1 MSTSTQ
7 SATRDDVSRRTFVK
21 GAGLAALGVTA
32 LSTIAGPA
40 LAAEAPAPDASAPAD
55 GAGAPE
61 GAPAGGPGAGPMGMG
76 GGPKEDPEWRTA
88 PTAPDASEIVETY
101 DCDVLVIGLGHAG
114 CTALRAAT
122 EAGASVAAFEDQA
135 QDSMSFLAGG
145 QVGHINSQFLKD
157 RGVPQVD
164 TIEFLNDWQVRS
176 NNRSN
181 PGLIRNY
188 ATHAGQCFDWLID
201 CLSDEEKDAMTIR
214 QWPVSDT
221 YQKDHSGIKCWVGTA
236 NTGSSQT
243 TVLQNCIDVSVAAGA
258 KVYYG
263 TSGYLLIQDADGNVT
278 GAYGKRE
285 DGYVQ
290 VNAAKGVILA
300 TGDFSTNATM
310 CADLLHEI
318 VDLLPKDGAISCM
331 GAGRDGQG
339 IKMGYWAGGRLDP
352 CMSTMDGAYW
362 YPCDSPTDPIGTT
375 AALWINAEGKRYSNE
390 GFGSTE
396 LAAMPGAYQ
405 PAGIISTVFDDNVEE
420 QLKAQPLGHMSYDY
434 ANTDFASLRAQMDE
448 AYAAGA
454 PSSSIEGADAAA
466 GGDKANMAGATLV
479 AADDFETLGT
489 YLGYSG
495 EALEN
500 FVATIERYNEL
511 CEKGCDEDFGKDPSL
526 MFPLKNPP
534 YYGYC
539 GTKAIGVIMVTTSGL
554 VVDEFSRVL
563 GDDYRPIKGLFAA
576 GNASGSRFGW
586 QYFTSIAG
594 ESLSIAQTQGMLA
607 GQFAATGA
615 ISEGEHVHL
624 SE

>member
-1 MSTSTQ
+1 MQTTL
-7 SATRDDVSRRTFVK
+7 TRRGLVV
-21 GAGLAALGVTA
+21 GAAAMTA
-32 LSTIAGPA
+32 SLA
-40 LAAEAPAPDASAPAD
+40 LAADTALADAPAPAASEEAGDLTGAGTSDFDWTSAPAD
-55 GAGAPE
+55 PS
-61 GAPAGGPGAGPMGMG
+61 
-76 GGPKEDPEWRTA
+76 
-88 PTAPDASEIVETY
+88 DADVVEVY

-114 CTALRAAT
+114 CCALRAAA
-122 EAGASVAAFEDQA
+122 EAGASVAAFEDQE
-135 QDSMSFLAGG
+135 QDALGFLAGG
-145 QVGHINSQFLKD
+145 QVGHINSEFLGS

-188 ATHAGQCFDWLID
+188 ATHAGACFDWLID
-201 CLSDEEKDAMTIR
+201 CLSDDEKAEMSIR

-221 YQKDHSGIKCWVGTA
+221 YKKDHSGIKCWVGTA
-236 NTGSSQT
+236 NTGSYQST
-243 TVLQNCIDVSVAAGA
+243 ILQHCIDVATEAGG
-258 KVYYG
+258 KVFYG
-263 TSGYLLIQDADGNVT
+263 TAGYLLIQDESGAVT

-300 TGDFSTNATM
+300 TGDFSTNTSM
-310 CADLLHEI
+310 CNDLLHEI
-318 VDLLPKDGAISCM
+318 VDLLPADGAISCM

-396 LAAMPGAYQ
+396 LAGMPGAYQ
-405 PAGIISTVFDDNVEE
+405 PEGIISTVFDDNVEE

-434 ANTDFASLRAQMDE
+434 ANTDFASLREQMDA

-454 PSSSIEGADAAA
+454 PASSIEGDDAAA

-489 YLGYSG
+489 YLGYTG

-511 CEKGCDEDFGKDPSL
+511 CEKGVDEDFGKDPEL

-539 GTKAIGVIMVTTSGL
+539 GTKAIGVVMVTTSGL
-554 VVDEFSRVL
+554 VVDEYSRVL
-563 GDDYRPIKGLFAA
+563 GNDYRPISGLFAA
-576 GNASGSRFGW
+576 GNASGCRFGW

-594 ESLSIAQTQGMLA
+594 ESLSIAQTQGMMA
-607 GQFAATGA
+607 GEFAATGA
-615 ISEGEHVHL
+615 LSEGTHIHVA
-624 SE
+624 E

>member
-1 MSTSTQ
+1 MENT
-7 SATRDDVSRRTFVK
+7 VSRRTFVK
-21 GAGLAALGVTA
+21 DAGLAALGVTA
-32 LSTIAGPA
+32 LTTIAGPA
-40 LAAEAPAPDASAPAD
+40 WAEEAAPAEAPA
-55 GAGAPE
+55 E
-61 GAPAGGPGAGPMGMG
+61 GAPAGGGAPEGEDAPAGAPPMMG
-76 GGPKEDPEWRTA
+76 GGPVEDPEWRTA
-88 PTAPDASEIVETY
+88 PAAPAAEEVVETY

-114 CTALRAAT
+114 CAALRAAS

-135 QDSMSFLAGG
+135 EDAMSFLAGG
-145 QVGHINSQFLKD
+145 QVGHLNSQFLAD

-181 PGLIRNY
+181 PGLVRNY
-188 ATHAGQCFDWLID
+188 ATHAGQCFDWMLD
-201 CLSDEEKDAMTIR
+201 CLSDEDKASITIR
-214 QWPVSDT
+214 QWPVSET
-221 YQKDHSGIKCWVGTA
+221 YKKDHSGIKCWVGTA
-236 NTGSSQT
+236 NLGGFQS
-243 TVLQNCIDVSVAAGA
+243 TVLQNCIDVAVANGG
-258 KVYYG
+258 KVFYG
-263 TSGYLLIQDADGNVT
+263 TKGYLLIQDENGTVT
-278 GAYGKRE
+278 GAYGQRE
-285 DGYVQ
+285 DGFVQ

-318 VDLLPKDGAISCM
+318 VDLLPEGGSISCM

-405 PAGIISTVFDDNVEE
+405 PEGIISTVFDSNIEE

-434 ANTDFASLRAQMDE
+434 ANTDFAQLKEQMDA

-454 PSSSIEGADAAA
+454 PSEPITGDDGSA
-466 GGDKANMAGATLV
+466 GGNKAQMAGATLV

-489 YLGYSG
+489 YLGYEG
-495 EALEN
+495 EALDN

-511 CEKGCDEDFGKDPSL
+511 CEKGVDEDFGKDPSL

-534 YYGYC
+534 YFGYC
-539 GTKAIGVIMVTTSGL
+539 GTKKIGVIMVTTSGL

-563 GDDYRPIKGLFAA
+563 GNDYRPIGGLFAA
-576 GNASGSRFGW
+576 GNCSGSRFGW

-594 ESLSIAQTQGMLA
+594 ESLSFAQTQGMMA
-607 GQFAATGA
+607 GEYAATGA
-615 ISEGEHVHL
+615 LGEGTYVQISE
-624 SE
+624 